1 MEGSNYSVIAAL
13 DIGTTHSGYAYT
25 FCSQQDLK
33 DIKFSYWIFR
43 EGPFISIKT
52 STCILLNKMREFEC
66 FGYEAEEKYAE
77 LCVKG
82 HQDDFYFIKHFT
94 SELYKYKV
102 YIYSIK
108 VELL

>member
-1 MEGSNYSVIAAL
+1 MEGSNYPIIAAL
-13 DIGTTHSGYAYT
+13 DIGTTHSGHAYT

-33 DIKFSYWIFR
+33 EIKCSYWSFDD
-43 EGPFISIKT
+43 GLLISNKT

-77 LCVKG
+77 LCVEG
-82 HQDDFYFIKHFT
+82 DQDDFYFIKHFT

-102 YIYSIK
+102 
-108 VELL
+108 